1 MPTNNY
7 RGWLAAECEAEV
19 ELSNLIDAYNAC
31 NSEPNKYLTK
41 YFKEWLDL
49 DFPDSSPFLS
59 SLRFAALS
67 GYFLRCA
74 EDIMD
79 TRKAVEP
86 EPNVKTLL
94 SSDSSRAVVIQSI
107 ARYLG
112 NTLHTE
118 PSKGLTDA
126 SKRLLKLIVEDA
138 LGHLVIQDERKDQ
151 ALDIPYRHAAFG
163 YVWRLSEELVSEYEA
178 KMQQGSSDGKKKF

>member
-1 MPTNNY
+1 MPTHNY
-7 RGWLAAECEAEV
+7 QGWLAAEYEAEV

-49 DFPDSSPFLS
+49 DLPDSSPVTI
-59 SLRFAALS
+59 SLRSAMIS

-94 SSDSSRAVVIQSI
+94 SSDNSTAVVIHSI
-107 ARYLG
+107 TRYLG
-112 NTLHTE
+112 PTLHTE
-118 PSKGLTDA
+118 PLKGLTDV
-126 SKRLLKLIVEDA
+126 SKRLLKLIVGDA
-138 LGHLVIQDERKDQ
+138 LGILVMEDERKDE
-151 ALDIPYRHAAFG
+151 ALALPYRHGAFG

-178 KMQQGSSDGKKKF
+178 NAPL

>member
-1 MPTNNY
+1 MPTHNY
-7 RGWLAAECEAEV
+7 KGWLATEFEAEV

-31 NSEPNKYLTK
+31 NCESKKYLTN
-41 YFKEWLDL
+41 YFMEWLDL

-59 SLRFAALS
+59 SLRSATLS

-74 EDIMD
+74 EEIMD
-79 TRKAVEP
+79 TRKVVEP
-86 EPNVKTLL
+86 DPNVKTLL
-94 SSDSSRAVVIQSI
+94 SSDNSRAVVIQSI

-118 PSKGLTDA
+118 PSKGLTDT

-138 LGHLVIQDERKDQ
+138 LGHVGMVDERKDQ
-151 ALDIPYRHAAFG
+151 ALVIPYRHGAFG

-178 KMQQGSSDGKKKF
+178 KMQQGSSDSKKKF